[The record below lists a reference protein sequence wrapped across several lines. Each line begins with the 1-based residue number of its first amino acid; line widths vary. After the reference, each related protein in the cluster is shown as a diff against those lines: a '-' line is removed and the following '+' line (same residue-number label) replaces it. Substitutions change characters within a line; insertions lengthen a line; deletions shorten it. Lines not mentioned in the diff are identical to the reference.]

1 MAKNKLSVPH
11 QEIFDWFKK
20 EPDFDSGYAL
30 FAKYSRN
37 RALMSYLQRKRDLSK
52 LTYELEKLM
61 LFPITDRVGQKY
73 TAPVITAVV
82 NDKTPV
88 VEIPAG
94 EKTTQPTFLSK
105 FMSSIDKWLS
115 QDPEVKSETIII
127 PTAETT
133 TAMDTDSP
141 DFEAHQQLK
150 IIKDGKVEYNDLP
163 DDLKIVYDQIVEDY
177 KQMRTLH
184 EKMKL
189 STTDEDRLPFR
200 TQLEILDDQIAAGWL
215 KIDQALE
222 VQAAP
227 VDETKPAVELDP
239 MELGKAIMAAR
250 SFISR
255 FLPGYAQ
262 LDEKAKP
269 LMLVKLQDRVKCLA
283 DNNAKVKPET
293 LAELRKNG
301 IIDDT
306 TTLTAQ

>member
-1 MAKNKLSVPH
+1 MTKNKLSVPH

-61 LFPITDRVGQKY
+61 LFPITDRVGMKF
-73 TAPVITAVV
+73 TAPVLSAVV
-82 NDKTPV
+82 NDSTPV
-88 VEIPAG
+88 KEIPAG
-94 EKTTQPTFLSK
+94 EKESQPTFLSK
-105 FMSSIDKWLS
+105 LMSSIDKWLS

-127 PTAETT
+127 PTAETPT
-133 TAMDTDSP
+133 TMDVDSP

-150 IIKDGKVEYNDLP
+150 IIKNGKVEYNDLP
-163 DDLKIVYDQIVEDY
+163 DDLKKVYDQNVEEY
-177 KQMRTLH
+177 KLMRTLH

-189 STTDEDRLPFR
+189 ATTDLERADLRL
-200 TQLEILDDQIAAGWL
+200 QLVKLDDDITAGWD
-215 KIDQALE
+215 KIDQALQE
-222 VQAAP
+222 QAAP
-227 VDETKPAVELDP
+227 VAEDKPVVELDP

-255 FLPGYAQ
+255 FLPGFAQ
-262 LDEKAKP
+262 LDEKAKAS
-269 LMLVKLQDRVKCLA
+269 MLLKLQDRVKCLA

-293 LAELRKNG
+293 LAELKKNG